1 MSITT
6 NTPVRHVSGEKCQI
20 VRVDSDGTLVI
31 GHETGPTWLGDKDR
45 AAIAGYSFGEQPRT
59 WADALG
65 EPFAEEEARKER
77 IFEDTIDKGV
87 LVQRIETLTA
97 MVDEKDQHVSNLQKV
112 MSDRV
117 AERDAAAFDL
127 RTLRTKV
134 REQFIQLVKDEI
146 LSRDRANAS
155 LRNLGLE
162 EMKPMR
168 RVIIKNGSDELLF
181 EIDEVESDKD
191 DDALANEYRDKVSVY
206 GVAKSVRWTYALTDG
221 RSTETKDVIEEGY
234 YVSYDMS
241 EDDCEYEIDNLSVTV
256 EEC

>member
-20 VRVDSDGTLVI
+20 VRVDSDGTIVI

-45 AAIAGYSFGEQPRT
+45 AALAGYTFGEQPRT

-65 EPFAEEEARKER
+65 EPFAEEAARQQSESLVER
-77 IFEDTIDKGV
+77 IEK
-87 LVQRIETLTA
+87 LTA

-117 AERDAAAFDL
+117 AERDAAAHDL
-127 RTLRTKV
+127 RSLRTEV
-134 REQFIQLVKDEI
+134 REEFIQLVKDEM
-146 LSRDRANAS
+146 LSRDRANTS

-168 RVIIKNGSDELLF
+168 RVIIENGSDELLF
-181 EIDEVESDKD
+181 EVEDVESDKD
-191 DDALANEYRDKVSVY
+191 DDDLASEYRDKVSVS
-206 GVAKSVRWTYALTDG
+206 GVAKSVRWTYTLTDG
-221 RSTETKDVIEEGY
+221 RSQETKNVVEN

-241 EDDCEYEIDNLSVTV
+241 EDDCESEIDNLSVTV